1 MNNTPKILS
10 IDDNEANQTLL
21 KMSIKEFD
29 LQLAMSGEEGLKILE
44 TESPDIIL
52 MDIAM
57 PGMNGWETCQAI
69 KANPDTKHIPVLFV
83 SALNTLE
90 DRLSSYRAGGE
101 DYISKPIDINE
112 LKHKIQLLL
121 AIKQSVAM
129 LDARLKSANT
139 VAMTA
144 MSNSSELGVI
154 IQFMENSLR
163 CKGIEA
169 LSACIFESMEQY
181 GLNGSMVIRPE
192 NSEQRFYSNAVL
204 TPLETQ
210 LLDMSRDGAR
220 IVSIGKRAIFNSP
233 VLSLLIKD
241 MPESDTERM
250 GRLRD
255 HIAMLLTLSEA
266 RVESLLNEELAQK
279 YRSSTVHQAV
289 AEASKSVAH
298 VEKTMK
304 NFQQKAKN
312 IMDHLMLDME
322 SELLKLMLEEQAE
335 CTLLD
340 LIRHAQES
348 LDNTFDESV
357 EIDRLMDNLTN
368 ILKNSLTPSN

>member
-1 MNNTPKILS
+1 MSSKPKILS

-44 TESPDIIL
+44 TETPDIIL

-69 KANPDTKHIPVLFV
+69 KENPNTRHIPVLFV

-112 LKHKIQLLL
+112 LKHKIQILL
-121 AIKQSVAM
+121 AIKLSVAM
-129 LDARLKSANT
+129 LDARLKSANS

-163 CKGIEA
+163 CKGLEA
-169 LSACIFESMEQY
+169 LSSIIFEALEQY

-192 NSEQRFYSNAVL
+192 NSEQRFFSNAVL

-220 IVSIGKRAIFNSP
+220 IVTIGKRAIFNSP
-233 VLSLLIKD
+233 LLSLLIKD
-241 MPESDTERM
+241 MPEKDTERM

-279 YRSSTVHQAV
+279 YRSSSVHQAV
-289 AEASKSVAH
+289 TEASKSVAH

-304 NFQQKAKN
+304 MFQQKAKN

-335 CTLLD
+335 STLLD
-340 LIRHAQES
+340 LIRHAQEK
-348 LDNTFDESV
+348 LDDTFDESI
-357 EIDRLMDNLTN
+357 EIDHLMDNLTS
-368 ILKNSLTPSN
+368 ILKNSLTS